1 MAPVVTHRALG
12 IRVAIDAAK
21 ASGSF
26 ALGIDL
32 QNWARE
38 RCKLRHSSKELLKRN
53 RSSRSNLHARC

>member
-32 QNWARE
+32 QNWAE
-38 RCKLRHSSKELLKRN
+38 TQVVDLLASSTLPKLAAAFDSSCKSS
-53 RSSRSNLHARC
+53 